1 MDGKIVSTRVIREG
15 EATSQDTPSGS
26 DVTKSND
33 VTEDGSSHNKDKEKD
48 NTIPNQDQKET
59 TKDKALERD
68 EL

>member
-15 EATSQDTPSGS
+15 EATSQDTPSAS
-26 DVTKSND
+26 DVTEAND
-33 VTEDGSSHNKDKEKD
+33 VTEDGSSHKKDKEKD
-48 NTIPNQDQKET
+48 NTIPNQEKKET